1 MFDIVAYQNGKNL
14 VTDKQIE
21 LFHLEEQLKETEIYK
36 KIELCKKELTELE
49 KREQESENEIINA
62 MLNNNLQ
69 EIKGN
74 GYHIKIRDTSRPSVQ
89 IDDISK
95 VPAEFIRIKKEVDK
109 RAILNLFKNTGVLT
123 SGTDI
128 IQESKWKLTVKKE
141 D

>member
-1 MFDIVAYQNGKNL
+1 MFDLVAYQNRKDL
-14 VTDKQIE
+14 VTMKQFE
-21 LFHLEEQLKETEIYK
+21 LLHLEDELKKTEIYK
-36 KIELCKKELTELE
+36 KIEECKKELAELE
-49 KREQESENEIINA
+49 KREEQAQDNIINA

-74 GYHIKIRDTSRPSVQ
+74 GYHVKIRDTSRPSVE
-89 IDDISK
+89 IEDINK